1 MNSDFNEEHESRI
14 LAFIHRFYGA
24 ELFTPG
30 LERTQSL
37 FTPFLKRVK
46 NENVKV
52 TIISGTNGKGQ
63 TAHTL
68 VCLLEGAQLNTA
80 LWTSPHILS
89 IRERFHF
96 RGSDLTYDELEFEV
110 LETHRYLQNLFLA
123 YKISFY
129 EFLFL
134 VFLRCAFDS
143 KKNFSIQHLV
153 LEVGLGGRL
162 DAVNHFDADCACI
175 TSISRDHQSILGTRY
190 DMILSEKI
198 AVSRKGKPLFTQFRL
213 EYLNQSVEQYCK
225 EYGVQWRPCVRDLS
239 SSVNYFEENQKMAY
253 ELFSF
258 LAPLK
263 KASSKELI
271 PLFKGRREEM
281 TFKENDIIFIGA
293 HNIDGIRRMIELFR
307 TEDCF
312 VRSFLPSKVLLSFS
326 KRPSNELEVMFKTL
340 VDFFGRESTLLL
352 TSFVHP
358 KAAELSDIVELVDK
372 FNKMNKGLFDFV
384 TDWKNEINISKN
396 QKILVCG
403 SYYFIGEVQRFI
415 LQPS

>member
-1 MNSDFNEEHESRI
+1 MYIDFNEEYEFRI
-14 LAFIHRFYGA
+14 LEFIQSSYGM
-24 ELFTPG
+24 EVFTPG
-30 LERTQSL
+30 LERTRLL
-37 FTPFLKRVK
+37 FKPFLQIVQNK
-46 NENVKV
+46 NIKV
-52 TIISGTNGKGQ
+52 TIIAGTNGKGQ

-68 VCLLEGAQLNTA
+68 AYLLEGAQLGTA

-89 IRERFHF
+89 LRERFQLN
-96 RGSDLTYDELEFEV
+96 GKNLSYEELEDEV
-110 LETHRYLQNLFLA
+110 LETHQFLQDLFLE

-134 VFLRCAFDS
+134 VFLRRVFGA
-143 KKNFSIQHLV
+143 KNKLPIKHLI

-190 DMILSEKI
+190 DDILSEKI
-198 AVSRKGKPLFTQFRL
+198 AVSRKSKPLFTQLRL
-213 EYLNQSVEQYCK
+213 EYLNQSVEEYCRSH
-225 EYGVQWRPCVRDLS
+225 GVEWRPCVKS
-239 SSVNYFEENQKMAY
+239 TPKSINYFEENQRMAY

-258 LAPLK
+258 LEPLK
-263 KASSKELI
+263 KAWSNDLI
-271 PLFKGRREEM
+271 PLFKGRREVM
-281 TFKENDIIFIGA
+281 TFKKNDIIFIGA
-293 HNIDGIRRMIELFR
+293 HNIDGIRRMIEFFKA
-307 TEDCF
+307 EDNF
-312 VRSFLPSKVLLSFS
+312 AHSSLPSKVILSFS

-340 VDFFGRESTLLL
+340 VDFFGGESSLLL

-358 KAAELSDIVELVDK
+358 KAAELGDIVELVDK

-384 TDWKNEINISKN
+384 TDWKNEINSSEN

-415 LQPS
+415 LQK